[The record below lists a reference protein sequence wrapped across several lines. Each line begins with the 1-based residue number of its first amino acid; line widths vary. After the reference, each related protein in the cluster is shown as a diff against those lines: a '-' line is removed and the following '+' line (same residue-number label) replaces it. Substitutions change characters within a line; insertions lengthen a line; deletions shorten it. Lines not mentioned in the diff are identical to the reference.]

1 MSNLDSQTTI
11 NNLASEYCQKGNPTG
26 WFEEIYSQANQ
37 NPANIP
43 WVNLS
48 PNPYLTKW
56 LSQYSGMTSNALVV
70 GCGLGDDAEILQ
82 QTGFNVTAFDV
93 STTAINWCKKRF
105 PNSEVNYLTADL
117 FNLPSA
123 WQNQFNLVWECRTI
137 QALPLDVREKVIQAI
152 SSMVKPL
159 GTLLVVTH
167 SRDNEVTSP
176 IGPPWP
182 LNDLELNLFSKYGLT
197 ENKRTLSYSNKG
209 TEILNLKYL
218 KN

>member
-1 MSNLDSQTTI
+1 
-11 NNLASEYCQKGNPTG
+11 
-26 WFEEIYSQANQ
+26 
-37 NPANIP
+37 
-43 WVNLS
+43 
-48 PNPYLTKW
+48 
-56 LSQYSGMTSNALVV
+56 MTSNALVV